1 MLAMYVLL
9 ISPRKQTSV
18 SFGFMEMCI
27 YVTSI
32 YIDITCCK
40 ALKLYAQSLVLSRDH
55 VEDTYKTRSM
65 KVLAL
70 YKASDLVLDHVI
82 NIYTDK
88 YPNVT

>member
-32 YIDITCCK
+32 YIDIT
-40 ALKLYAQSLVLSRDH
+40 AAKL
-55 VEDTYKTRSM
+55 
-65 KVLAL
+65 
-70 YKASDLVLDHVI
+70 
-82 NIYTDK
+82 
-88 YPNVT
+88 